1 MAKQPPLNVGILGMG
16 LNAYWDQFEDL
27 KPHLETLLATVVAR
41 VGKMQVNGVNLGL
54 IDSVD
59 QAFQIGRVC
68 RQQEIDLFLVHTTTY
83 ALSSTLLPIIQANKV
98 PILVLNI
105 SPEDAIDY
113 ERFNTLSSRLE
124 MTSVW
129 LRYCGACPVP
139 EIGNVLTRLGIPF
152 HQVTGRLDERDSCWE
167 EVHDWVDAARV
178 MKVLANNRLGAMGTY
193 YSGMLDI
200 YTDLTKQIGTFGGHI
215 EILEI
220 DELTALRKNVDPTQ
234 AEKRVREFYGVF
246 DIRPDCS
253 EQELQRAA
261 ITSVALDQ
269 LVERYKLG
277 SIAYYHKAVP
287 GTDNED
293 TITSII
299 LGSSLLTANHVP
311 VAGEYEIKNV
321 QAMKILDAFGSG
333 GSFTEYYAVDYKD
346 DVVLMGHDG
355 PGHIQI
361 AKGKTKVRPLE
372 VYHGKVGQGLA
383 VEMQVAVGPVTFLS
397 VVESVDGQI
406 MFVLAEGASVPGP
419 ILKIGNTNSRYRF
432 PIGARSFM
440 EAWNSYGPAHHC
452 AVGVGH
458 LASRIEKLG
467 LLLGIRAIRVC

>member
-1 MAKQPPLNVGILGMG
+1 
-16 LNAYWDQFEDL
+16 
-27 KPHLETLLATVVAR
+27 
-41 VGKMQVNGVNLGL
+41 
-54 IDSVD
+54 
-59 QAFQIGRVC
+59 
-68 RQQEIDLFLVHTTTY
+68 
-83 ALSSTLLPIIQANKV
+83 
-98 PILVLNI
+98 
-105 SPEDAIDY
+105 
-113 ERFNTLSSRLE
+113 
-124 MTSVW
+124 
-129 LRYCGACPVP
+129 
-139 EIGNVLTRLGIPF
+139 PF
-152 HQVTGRLDERDSCWE
+152 HQGTGRLDERDSCWA
-167 EVHDWVDAARV
+167 EVHDWVDAARA

-193 YSGMLDI
+193 YPGMLDI
-200 YTDLTKQIGTFGGHI
+200 YADLTKQIGPFGGHI

-220 DELTALRKNVDPTQ
+220 DELTALRKNVDPPQ
-234 AEKRVREFYGVF
+234 AEKRAREFHGVF

-361 AKGKTKVRPLE
+361 AKGK
-372 VYHGKVGQGLA
+372 
-383 VEMQVAVGPVTFLS
+383 
-397 VVESVDGQI
+397 
-406 MFVLAEGASVPGP
+406 
-419 ILKIGNTNSRYRF
+419 
-432 PIGARSFM
+432 
-440 EAWNSYGPAHHC
+440 
-452 AVGVGH
+452 
-458 LASRIEKLG
+458 
-467 LLLGIRAIRVC
+467 